1 MSVANDNL
9 SDRLAFGVEEAATVM
24 SVGKSTIWRWIH
36 GKKVRTVKL
45 GGRTLIPRE
54 ELLRLLE
61 SEAA

>member
-1 MSVANDNL
+1 MSAANDNK
-9 SDRLAFGVEEAATVM
+9 LAYGIEDAAQAI

-61 SEAA
+61 PEAA